1 LQQKKNRKFAVSV
14 FVCNKQMEAAVL
26 HKFRFPLAKF
36 RKHREMETWRFGD
49 METWRHEGGYMKNEN
64 VDMETWKQREMES

>member
-1 LQQKKNRKFAVSV
+1 
-14 FVCNKQMEAAVL
+14 MEAAVL